1 MASDWPG
8 AESSRRNAMYAQT
21 SGNVLQ
27 TPTHTAT
34 ATPSRAVLK
43 TRPRIQR
50 ICIRSW
56 EYIPPVRAT
65 VVAVRMLAVLWLF
78 FLAAM
83 LVSNGIAWG
92 WTLPPAA
99 VGVFALSLWV
109 FRTAA
114 KGWPVAD
121 A

>member
-1 MASDWPG
+1 
-8 AESSRRNAMYAQT
+8 MYAQT
-21 SGNVLQ
+21 SENVIQ
-27 TPTHTAT
+27 PPADAT
-34 ATPSRAVLK
+34 NATPSRATLR

-50 ICIRSW
+50 ALIRSW
-56 EYIPPVRAT
+56 EYIRPVRIT
-65 VVAVRMLAVLWLF
+65 VLVIRLLVVMWLF
-78 FLAAM
+78 VLTDL

-99 VGVFALSLWV
+99 VAVFAITLWV
-109 FRTAA
+109 FTTAQ